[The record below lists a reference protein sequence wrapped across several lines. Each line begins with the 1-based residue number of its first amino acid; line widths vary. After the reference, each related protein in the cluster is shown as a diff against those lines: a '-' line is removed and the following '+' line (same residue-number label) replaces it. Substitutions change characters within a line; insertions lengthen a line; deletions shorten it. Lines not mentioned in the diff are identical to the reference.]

1 MVPSRITVSRRSQ
14 EDVKQRQ
21 LVLSLDG
28 RPWATLLFGETA
40 TKEIEPGA
48 HELRIHNT
56 LVWKTATFEAAP
68 GEHVRY
74 RSANRAGWGTYTM
87 LSLLGV
93 GPLYVSITR
102 EPEP

>member
-1 MVPSRITVSRRSQ
+1 MEPSRITVSRRVP

-28 RPWATLLFGETA
+28 RPWATLMFGEIA
-40 TKEIEPGA
+40 TMELEPGP

-56 LVWKTATFEAAP
+56 LVWKTVGFDAAP
-68 GEHVRY
+68 GQHVRY
-74 RSANRAGWGTYTM
+74 SAANRAGWGTYTM
-87 LSLLGV
+87 LSLFGV

-102 EPEP
+102 EPEA